1 MRALVVPA
9 EISGASRKY
18 EVLGI
23 DGEPIPHLY
32 SAGELGGIGDKI
44 VVRVAYADS
53 TIQDVEVLEQNETP
67 EFGGAALEGLPENAS
82 PLVACTMTLRTQTS
96 ACSASGYDCQANEL
110 RDGRRGGMGVFLN
123 PGAGMLRRGRNS
135 NPYVDKSM
143 LIAHLNSVV
152 NTEHL
157 YVCVSRPRRFG
168 KSMAA
173 NMVSAYYDRT
183 VDGAAEFAGLAIACN
198 PSFDRQRNSYDVL
211 KLNMQEFWSSTG
223 RVDKL
228 VARINTLVCRELE
241 MTYPDAMF
249 LDPGFL
255 PQSMSDV
262 YAQTG
267 RQFVIVIDEWDC
279 IMRESAED
287 HDAQKAYLDFLRAWL
302 KDQPFVALAYMTG
315 ILPVKKYGSHSALNM
330 FDEFSMV
337 DPLEMAPY
345 MGFTSDEV
353 ATLCQEW
360 GRDLNECKAWYD
372 GYHLPGVGE
381 VYAPRSVVRA
391 MMTGEFSSYWT
402 QTETFEAL
410 RKYIDMDLDGLHGKV
425 VELVG
430 GGRVEVNTQTYS
442 NDMTTLNSADDV
454 LTLLIHLGYLAYD
467 KSTREAFVP
476 NREVAGEYANAT
488 QDEGWSEVA
497 RSIAA
502 SEKLLRALLAG
513 DAEAVAAGVEQAHSD
528 AASIIAY
535 NHEEDLACTLRL
547 AFYSAMRR
555 YRLVR
560 EAPAG
565 KGYADLLM
573 VPLKSSG
580 DVPGV
585 VVELK
590 WGASAQGAI
599 AQMRERDYAA
609 AFHGTS
615 AEHRTILCGIAYDP
629 KTKRHTCAIEQA

>member
-1 MRALVVPA
+1 MTFRA
-9 EISGASRKY
+9 
-18 EVLGI
+18 
-23 DGEPIPHLY
+23 
-32 SAGELGGIGDKI
+32 
-44 VVRVAYADS
+44 
-53 TIQDVEVLEQNETP
+53 
-67 EFGGAALEGLPENAS
+67 
-82 PLVACTMTLRTQTS
+82 QTS
-96 ACSASGYDCQANEL
+96 AGGASGYDCWANEL
-110 RDGRRGGMGVFLN
+110 RDGKRGDMGVFLN

-183 VDGAAEFAGLAIACN
+183 VDGAAEFAGLAIARD
-198 PSFDRQRNSYDVL
+198 PSFDRHRNNYDVL

-223 RVDKL
+223 CVDKL
-228 VARINTLVCRELE
+228 VARINALVCRELE

-279 IMRESAED
+279 IMRESADD

-337 DPLEMAPY
+337 DPLEMAPF

-353 ATLCQEW
+353 AALCQEW

-372 GYHLPGVGE
+372 GYRLPGVGE

-391 MMTGEFSSYWT
+391 MMSGEFSSYWT

-467 KSTREAFVP
+467 KGTREAFVP

-488 QDEGWSEVA
+488 QDRGWSEVA
-497 RSIAA
+497 RSIAS
-502 SEKLLRALLAG
+502 SEQLLRALLAG

-528 AASIIAY
+528 VASVIAY
-535 NHEEDLACTLRL
+535 NHEEACTPRL

-580 DVPGV
+580 DIPGV

-590 WGASAQGAI
+590 WGASAQDAI
-599 AQMRERDYAA
+599 AQMREHDYAA
-609 AFHGTS
+609 AFRGTS

>member
-1 MRALVVPA
+1 MTFRA
-9 EISGASRKY
+9 
-18 EVLGI
+18 
-23 DGEPIPHLY
+23 
-32 SAGELGGIGDKI
+32 
-44 VVRVAYADS
+44 
-53 TIQDVEVLEQNETP
+53 
-67 EFGGAALEGLPENAS
+67 
-82 PLVACTMTLRTQTS
+82 QTS
-96 ACSASGYDCQANEL
+96 AGGASGYDCWANEL
-110 RDGRRGGMGVFLN
+110 RDGKRGDMGVFLN

-183 VDGAAEFAGLAIACN
+183 VDGAAEFAGLAIARD
-198 PSFDRQRNSYDVL
+198 PSFDRHRNNYDVL

-223 RVDKL
+223 CVDKL
-228 VARINTLVCRELE
+228 VARINALVCRELE

-279 IMRESAED
+279 IMRESADD

-337 DPLEMAPY
+337 DPLEMAPF

-353 ATLCQEW
+353 AALCQEW

-372 GYHLPGVGE
+372 GYRLPGVGE

-391 MMTGEFSSYWT
+391 MMSGEFSSYWT

-467 KSTREAFVP
+467 KGTREAFVP

-488 QDEGWSEVA
+488 QDRGWSEVA
-497 RSIAA
+497 RSIAS
-502 SEKLLRALLAG
+502 SEQLLRALLAG

-528 AASIIAY
+528 VASVIAY

-580 DVPGV
+580 DIPGV

-590 WGASAQGAI
+590 WGASAQDAI

-609 AFHGTS
+609 AFRGTS

>member
-1 MRALVVPA
+1 
-9 EISGASRKY
+9 
-18 EVLGI
+18 
-23 DGEPIPHLY
+23 
-32 SAGELGGIGDKI
+32 
-44 VVRVAYADS
+44 
-53 TIQDVEVLEQNETP
+53 
-67 EFGGAALEGLPENAS
+67 
-82 PLVACTMTLRTQTS
+82 
-96 ACSASGYDCQANEL
+96 
-110 RDGRRGGMGVFLN
+110 MGVFLN

-183 VDGAAEFAGLAIACN
+183 VDGAAEFAGLAIACD

-337 DPLEMAPY
+337 NPLEMAPY
-345 MGFTSDEV
+345 MGFTSNEV
-353 ATLCQEW
+353 AALCQEW

-381 VYAPRSVVRA
+381 IYAPRSVVRA

-442 NDMTTLNSADDV
+442 NDMTTFNSADDV

-467 KSTREAFVP
+467 KGTCEAFVP

-513 DAEAVAAGVEQAHSD
+513 DAEAVAAGVERAHSD

-547 AFYSAMRR
+547 AFYSAMRH

-580 DVPGV
+580 DIPGV

-609 AFHGTS
+609 AFRGTS

-629 KTKRHTCAIEQA
+629 KTKRHTCAIERA

>member
-1 MRALVVPA
+1 MTFRA
-9 EISGASRKY
+9 
-18 EVLGI
+18 
-23 DGEPIPHLY
+23 
-32 SAGELGGIGDKI
+32 
-44 VVRVAYADS
+44 
-53 TIQDVEVLEQNETP
+53 
-67 EFGGAALEGLPENAS
+67 
-82 PLVACTMTLRTQTS
+82 QTS
-96 ACSASGYDCQANEL
+96 AGGASGYDCWANEL
-110 RDGRRGGMGVFLN
+110 RDGKRGDMGVFLN

-183 VDGAAEFAGLAIACN
+183 VDGAAEFAGLAIARD
-198 PSFDRQRNSYDVL
+198 PSFDRHRNNYDVL

-223 RVDKL
+223 CVDKL
-228 VARINTLVCRELE
+228 VARINALVCRELE

-279 IMRESAED
+279 IMRESADD

-337 DPLEMAPY
+337 DPLEMAPF

-353 ATLCQEW
+353 AALCQEW

-372 GYHLPGVGE
+372 GYRLPGVGE

-391 MMTGEFSSYWT
+391 MMSGEFSSYWT

-467 KSTREAFVP
+467 KGTREAFVP

-488 QDEGWSEVA
+488 QDRGWSEVA
-497 RSIAA
+497 RSIAS
-502 SEKLLRALLAG
+502 SEQLLRALLAG

-528 AASIIAY
+528 VASVIAY

-580 DVPGV
+580 DIPGV

-590 WGASAQGAI
+590 WGASAQDAI

-609 AFHGTS
+609 AFRGTS

-629 KTKRHTCAIEQA
+629 KTKRHTCAIERA